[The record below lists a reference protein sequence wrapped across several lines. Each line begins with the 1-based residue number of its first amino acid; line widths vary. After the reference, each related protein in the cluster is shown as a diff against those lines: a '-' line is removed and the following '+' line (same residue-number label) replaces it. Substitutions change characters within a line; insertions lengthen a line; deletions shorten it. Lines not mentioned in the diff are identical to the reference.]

1 MTSKLFPDILENEK
15 KTLIKWV
22 LIVLIINIVL
32 TLIDPYSTSKDI
44 TGQIVNGWD
53 VKRSVLITLTIGMTI
68 LSLIL
73 SLILAIIP
81 YKNLSYG
88 QKYFYFALIIF
99 FAFQCFSCLFEV
111 KNLWFAF
118 KPQ

>member
-1 MTSKLFPDILENEK
+1 MDSETISDILATQR

-22 LIVLIINIVL
+22 IILLIINIIL

-44 TGQIVNGWD
+44 TGETVSGWD
-53 VKRSVLITLTIGMTI
+53 VKRSILSTLTIGFVI
-68 LSLIL
+68 ISLIL
-73 SLILAIIP
+73 SSLLTLIP
-81 YKNLSYG
+81 YKDLKYG
-88 QKYFYFALIIF
+88 QKYFYFSLIIF
-99 FAFQCFSCLFEV
+99 FALQCLFFLLEA

>member
-1 MTSKLFPDILENEK
+1 MDSETTSDVLAIQR

-22 LIVLIINIVL
+22 IILFIVNVIL
-32 TLIDPYSTSKDI
+32 TLVDPYSTSKDI
-44 TGQIVNGWD
+44 TGETVSGWE
-53 VKRSVLITLTIGMTI
+53 VKRSVLSTLTIGFVI
-68 LSLIL
+68 ISLIL
-73 SLILAIIP
+73 SSLLTLIP
-81 YKNLSYG
+81 YKNLKYG

-99 FAFQCFSCLFEV
+99 FALQCLFCLLEA